1 MMTFRKITVAFITL
15 FVSTTGYAQTKYE
28 LTHSFMSIGSRPQS
42 YKGTIEINDSFLIFT
57 ALPNPEYDPTDTVT
71 KVSKERIVK
80 NKKGYYIKTLPNSR
94 TAHNYTFELSENKE
108 EKRQGIYYVTLL
120 VATNSGERITI
131 FFKGKLAN

>member
-1 MMTFRKITVAFITL
+1 MKIPKIIALLITIICFSNTF
-15 FVSTTGYAQTKYE
+15 AQTKYE
-28 LTHSFMSIGSRPQS
+28 LTHSFMSVGSRPQS